1 MRVAKTDG
9 DFRVDKLIE
18 LCRSLRKGRR
28 RPRYTESIKDLVR
41 QLVQSGVDLRVV
53 AKSSGITPHIAR
65 KWLDHGQLPAAAQ
78 AVQMLRVED
87 AALNPR
93 DDRRVLLSLK
103 TSEFEVAVYAVT
115 KGVA

>member
-1 MRVAKTDG
+1 MRAAKTDG
-9 DFRVDKLIE
+9 DPRVDELIE
-18 LCRSLRKGRR
+18 LCRALRKGRR

-41 QLVQSGVDLRVV
+41 QLVQSGGDLRAV

-65 KWLDHGQLPAAAQ
+65 KWLDHRRRPAAQ

-87 AALNPR
+87 AVFRPR
-93 DDRRVLLSLK
+93 EDRRVLLSLK
-103 TSEFEVAVYAVT
+103 TSEFEVAVYAVA